1 MKFELLILGTS
12 AALPTQGRFPSA
24 QLLNVEP
31 NHYLIDC
38 GEGTQIQFEKYK
50 VKRSK
55 INQIF
60 ISHLHG
66 DHILGL
72 PGLLS
77 SFSLNGRTQPLQIF
91 SPKGLQK
98 LIELF
103 ISTSEA
109 YLTFPIN
116 FHVVKTEGE
125 EVIFTDSR
133 VTVTSFPLLHR
144 IETVGYRF
152 DERKNRRRIDAKK
165 LSFYNIPVKNIKGI
179 ENGDDFQLPS
189 GEIIPNSA
197 LTKPPRPS
205 RSFAYCS
212 DTAFSEKTADYVK
225 GVDLLYHEA
234 TFANDNMLKAL
245 KTKHSTATQA
255 ATIANLAHVKKL
267 IIGHYSSRYKN
278 LNLLLKEAQTVFSNT
293 SLACEGDKIHLQP
306 I

>member
-38 GEGTQIQFEKYK
+38 GEGTQVQLEKYK
-50 VKRSK
+50 VKRSR

-91 SPKGLQK
+91 SPKGLQN

-109 YLTFPIN
+109 YLTFPLS
-116 FHVVKTEGE
+116 FHVVDTKRE

-133 VTVTSFPLLHR
+133 VKVTSFPLVHR

-152 DERKNRRRIDAKK
+152 DEKKNRRKINAEK
-165 LSFYNIPVKNIKGI
+165 LSFYNIPVKSIKGI
-179 ENGDDFQLPS
+179 ENGDGFQLPS

-225 GVDLLYHEA
+225 GIDLLYHEA
-234 TFANDNMLKAL
+234 TFADDNIQKAI

-255 ATIANLAHVKKL
+255 ATVANLANAKKL

-278 LNLLLKEAQTVFSNT
+278 LNSLLEEAQSIFPNT
-293 SLACEGDKIHLQP
+293 ALTSEGDKIR